1 MALTKAQ
8 AKMIIEMDNIAR
20 CINDEGIFF
29 DSWLICGVPDGDIPY
44 RNTISLEDIEEVAET
59 YDENDLK
66 RFIGCFLRCM
76 KSAGKYGLYV
86 DGVVADNRN

>member
-20 CINDEGIFF
+20 CINDEDIFF
-29 DSWLICGVPDGDIPY
+29 DSWLTCGVPDGDIPY
-44 RNTISLEDIEEVAET
+44 RDTISLEDIEEVAEM
-59 YDENDLK
+59 YDENNFK
-66 RFIGCFLRCM
+66 MFVGCFLRCM

>member
-20 CINDEGIFF
+20 CVNDENIF
-29 DSWLICGVPDGDIPY
+29 DSWLMGGVPAENIPY
-44 RNTISLEDIEEVAET
+44 KDTISMGDLDEVAEM
-59 YDENDLK
+59 YDEYEFK
-66 RFIGCFLRCM
+66 MFVGCFLRCM
-76 KSAGKYGLYV
+76 KSAGKDGLYV

>member
-1 MALTKAQ
+1 MALTRAQ

-20 CINDEGIFF
+20 CVNNENILY
-29 DSWLICGVPDGDIPY
+29 SWLMGGVPDGDIPY
-44 RNTISLEDIEEVAET
+44 KDTISAKDLYEVAET
-59 YDENDLK
+59 YDEYDFK
-66 RFIGCFLRCM
+66 VFVGCFLRCM

>member
-20 CINDEGIFF
+20 CINDENIFY
-29 DSWLICGVPDGDIPY
+29 SWLMGGVPDRDNPY
-44 RNTISLEDIEEVAET
+44 KDTISMEDINEIAEM
-59 YDENDLK
+59 YDEDDFK
-66 RFIGCFLRCM
+66 VFVGHFLRCM
-76 KSAGKYGLYV
+76 KSAGKDGLYV